1 MMAGAVVPAPPPP
14 EKVVREKLV
23 FTSTFRFKYQL
34 RPTDQADAD
43 LADAVGSANKGN
55 ASRAMS
61 RRAYRATSCT
71 APQWPAEGS
80 KGWAGTTPVW
90 EASSPVRTQEPV

>member
-55 ASRAMS
+55 ASRSMS
-61 RRAYRATSCT
+61 RCA
-71 APQWPAEGS
+71 
-80 KGWAGTTPVW
+80 
-90 EASSPVRTQEPV
+90 